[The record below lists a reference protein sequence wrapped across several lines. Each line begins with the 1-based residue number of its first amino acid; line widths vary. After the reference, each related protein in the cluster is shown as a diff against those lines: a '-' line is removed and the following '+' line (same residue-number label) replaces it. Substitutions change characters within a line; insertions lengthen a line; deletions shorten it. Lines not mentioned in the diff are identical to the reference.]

1 MLTSWDR
8 VARNII
14 SCWQREAMGARA
26 PQVSSRE
33 QSAALAPV
41 ATGLFERVDSAPI
54 LKASAWESEGWALA
68 RSGAVTHLNMH
79 SLAHCPPS

>member
-1 MLTSWDR
+1 
-8 VARNII
+8 
-14 SCWQREAMGARA
+14 MGARA